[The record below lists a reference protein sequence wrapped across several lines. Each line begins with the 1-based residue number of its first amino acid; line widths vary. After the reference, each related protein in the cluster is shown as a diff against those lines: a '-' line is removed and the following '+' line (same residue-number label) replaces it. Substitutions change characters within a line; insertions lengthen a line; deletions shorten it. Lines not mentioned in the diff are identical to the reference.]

1 MKTTDIT
8 ETDGPAQAN
17 SRWVTKQEFL
27 EAAVSTAMKKVMLIE
42 SLHEKN
48 NNLGFRPGQIQ
59 NRLYSH
65 SIKLEACHFGY
76 K

>member
-8 ETDGPAQAN
+8 ETDGPTQAN

-42 SLHEKN
+42 SLLEKT
-48 NNLGFRPGQIQ
+48 NNLGL
-59 NRLYSH
+59 RLG
-65 SIKLEACHFGY
+65 LTQMTCTVTQAG
-76 K
+76 